1 MCAKYEKFKLGTIV
15 WAAICY
21 GFKSQLVF
29 PRGKITAESYRQFI
43 DESNVFAEVDQVFG
57 NYNYY
62 F

>member
-15 WAAICY
+15 CY

-29 PRGKITAESYRQFI
+29 PRGKIKAESYRQFI